1 MMPLTMLLFTAST
14 FGQKKWDGE
23 GLDSLWSNER
33 NWFPDGIPL
42 PSDDVIIDNE
52 RFSGMYKIILPTGLT
67 AVTVQSI
74 SILPGTGNAIVIEL
88 PSNNIAAPALTIAS
102 TGPSFRIGKSG
113 TFINSSGA
121 SSGNPIVINGS
132 FSIENGGR
140 YVHRTQ
146 RGNASI
152 VSKLLLEPTT
162 YRGIF
167 EFDVPGN
174 AGYTLSVSGRQFGSL
189 FLSSATAGKKS
200 YTGNGSS
207 SLRIYGDLE
216 VGDSSSFTSSLN
228 NNIHIGNNLVVK
240 GRLALN
246 PSLAD
251 SINRVLEFNGDSSSI
266 SITGNWTLGDNFN
279 QVLVSRGCCHLKSN
293 ASVNNA
299 NASCKIAAPASM
311 MLGTYT
317 LSGSATMVADSAST
331 LGFGAAEG
339 ISKDSTIG
347 NICMKNLSIHPKTNH
362 VFYGEGAQQ
371 TGDRFPPFASSL
383 SVSKPSGQ
391 LTLSSALQV
400 TDCLNLERGNLMT
413 DSNHILTFSG
423 SKIQASSI
431 GFVTGPFRYWTAA
444 QKDLQFPVGKA
455 NYFAPAI
462 LSKKNG
468 DTAIVEVE
476 YFAFGQPFP
485 DSAITFPVKSVSN
498 SEYWRI
504 KKIFPADSLPSQ
516 DILRLSLGSN
526 STNNIIGQPLL
537 VRMASTAVKWELL
550 PLYADNPISNTVASA
565 PSILRTGIYT
575 FGSMFPSA
583 LSREILELCQQE
595 RNGFTRLSWTTDI
608 DEQVKQ
614 YVMEKSSGNGS
625 YVVMDSVLSK
635 NKIGKVSY
643 SFDLRTSQ
651 IKGNF
656 IRLRSVDNKGRT
668 VYSNVLYIRPT
679 SEILRVYPNPAN
691 KIIKIEAKIEP
702 HATVQVLNPM
712 GQVIHAASWFREN
725 QLEIDI
731 SKLQPGK
738 YNLALNA
745 GDKKR
750 VFTFMK
756 Q

>member
-1 MMPLTMLLFTAST
+1 MA
-14 FGQKKWDGE
+14 
-23 GLDSLWSNER
+23 
-33 NWFPDGIPL
+33 
-42 PSDDVIIDNE
+42 
-52 RFSGMYKIILPTGLT
+52 
-67 AVTVQSI
+67 
-74 SILPGTGNAIVIEL
+74 
-88 PSNNIAAPALTIAS
+88 
-102 TGPSFRIGKSG
+102 
-113 TFINSSGA
+113 
-121 SSGNPIVINGS
+121 
-132 FSIENGGR
+132 
-140 YVHRTQ
+140 
-146 RGNASI
+146 
-152 VSKLLLEPTT
+152 
-162 YRGIF
+162 
-167 EFDVPGN
+167 
-174 AGYTLSVSGRQFGSL
+174 
-189 FLSSATAGKKS
+189 
-200 YTGNGSS
+200 
-207 SLRIYGDLE
+207 
-216 VGDSSSFTSSLN
+216 
-228 NNIHIGNNLVVK
+228 
-240 GRLALN
+240 
-246 PSLAD
+246 
-251 SINRVLEFNGDSSSI
+251 
-266 SITGNWTLGDNFN
+266 
-279 QVLVSRGCCHLKSN
+279 
-293 ASVNNA
+293 
-299 NASCKIAAPASM
+299 
-311 MLGTYT
+311 
-317 LSGSATMVADSAST
+317 ADSAST

-371 TGDRFPPFASSL
+371 TGDHFPPFASSL

-400 TDCLNLERGNLMT
+400 TDSLKLERGNLMT

-476 YFAFGQPFP
+476 YFAFRQPFP

-550 PLYADNPISNTVASA
+550 PLYADNPISNSVASA

-608 DEQVKQ
+608 DEKVKQ
-614 YVMEKSSGNGS
+614 YVMEKSRGNGP

-691 KIIKIEAKIEP
+691 KIIKIEAMIEP

-750 VFTFMK
+750 VFSFMK

>member
-1 MMPLTMLLFTAST
+1 
-14 FGQKKWDGE
+14 
-23 GLDSLWSNER
+23 
-33 NWFPDGIPL
+33 
-42 PSDDVIIDNE
+42 
-52 RFSGMYKIILPTGLT
+52 
-67 AVTVQSI
+67 
-74 SILPGTGNAIVIEL
+74 
-88 PSNNIAAPALTIAS
+88 
-102 TGPSFRIGKSG
+102 
-113 TFINSSGA
+113 
-121 SSGNPIVINGS
+121 
-132 FSIENGGR
+132 
-140 YVHRTQ
+140 
-146 RGNASI
+146 
-152 VSKLLLEPTT
+152 
-162 YRGIF
+162 
-167 EFDVPGN
+167 
-174 AGYTLSVSGRQFGSL
+174 
-189 FLSSATAGKKS
+189 
-200 YTGNGSS
+200 
-207 SLRIYGDLE
+207 
-216 VGDSSSFTSSLN
+216 
-228 NNIHIGNNLVVK
+228 
-240 GRLALN
+240 
-246 PSLAD
+246 
-251 SINRVLEFNGDSSSI
+251 
-266 SITGNWTLGDNFN
+266 
-279 QVLVSRGCCHLKSN
+279 
-293 ASVNNA
+293 
-299 NASCKIAAPASM
+299 
-311 MLGTYT
+311 
-317 LSGSATMVADSAST
+317 
-331 LGFGAAEG
+331 
-339 ISKDSTIG
+339 
-347 NICMKNLSIHPKTNH
+347 
-362 VFYGEGAQQ
+362 
-371 TGDRFPPFASSL
+371 
-383 SVSKPSGQ
+383 
-391 LTLSSALQV
+391 
-400 TDCLNLERGNLMT
+400 MT

-444 QKDLQFPVGKA
+444 RKDLQFPVGKA
-455 NYFAPAI
+455 NYFAPVI

-476 YFAFGQPFP
+476 YFAFWQPFP

-595 RNGFTRLSWTTDI
+595 RNGFTRLSWITDI

-614 YVMEKSSGNGS
+614 YVMEKSSGNGP
-625 YVVMDSVLSK
+625 YVVMDSILSK

-656 IRLRSVDNKGRT
+656 IRLRSVDKKGRT

-691 KIIKIEAKIEP
+691 KIIKIEAKIQP

-712 GQVIHAASWFREN
+712 GQVIHVASWFREN